1 MVNKYLWKE
10 GAREERDLQRQ
21 INLPVFDPYQVTPQ
35 TGKVFLDRLSPDA
48 GLTFFRWSTE
58 GQRDQDSRCSSEA
71 RAAAW
76 GESEPGS
83 NLAVRLPSHC
93 YIEDPGVCKR
103 TLGIVLH
110 PPACLGLHK
119 VWLAG
124 GAQTPGAWHKAGPP
138 VPLQPW
144 DPIPCTESP
153 GSWINSPDS
162 QPIRCVI
169 WAWSLSIQSRKW
181 SHVVFKPL

>member
-76 GESEPGS
+76 AYQNPEATSQSVCPHIAISKIHGFAKGH
-83 NLAVRLPSHC
+83 LA
-93 YIEDPGVCKR
+93 
-103 TLGIVLH
+103 
-110 PPACLGLHK
+110 
-119 VWLAG
+119 
-124 GAQTPGAWHKAGPP
+124 
-138 VPLQPW
+138 
-144 DPIPCTESP
+144 
-153 GSWINSPDS
+153 
-162 QPIRCVI
+162 
-169 WAWSLSIQSRKW
+169 
-181 SHVVFKPL
+181 